1 MKGVLRMKGSAI
13 LKSIR
18 LKNIRSLA
26 DTGEIPICPLTILVG
41 GNSSGKSTFLRTFPL
56 IRQSISKR
64 TDGPILWAGDID
76 DYVDFG
82 SFKETKGRVGNAI
95 DFSFTFEIENEN
107 RPFSHYHDI
116 RKIPALNQP
125 YTVNYSISVRQKP
138 TRFGRGEEVP
148 TFEIE
153 LNSHKVVIEHSH
165 SKTEPYKIYVD
176 NSQVPLIEPEV
187 DGPDEK
193 QWRLY
198 RLIYMLTAN
207 KTIFEF
213 QMPNLHG
220 IWSQLES
227 FVFQDYNCD
236 TQEEYRFVEI
246 LANVFLLQKNP
257 AVFLKAI
264 VEDENA
270 FVLNHKT
277 HDEFELN
284 LKERIKGFIEKYL
297 EADKKKQEEIQKWL
311 ILFEIYT
318 STEQIDEYISK
329 YFRGVHYIAP
339 LRATAERFYRLRNL
353 AVNEI
358 DYQGKNM
365 AVFLNSLSKEQLQNF
380 QDWTQKYFDF
390 VIQLSTKA
398 QHISVRVARSTRAIG
413 VNISDSGFGYSQ
425 ILPIIAQMW
434 FLTSKLDNGYRYELD
449 NGYRYDDG
457 MPIVIAIEQPELHL
471 HPALQ
476 AKLVDAFIACIKN
489 AEEHNRQIQLII
501 ETHSETI
508 VNRIGRNIA
517 RKKISEDKAEIVLF
531 DKEFDKD
538 QSKVHISKYDSDGC
552 LIEWPIGFFEAGRI

>member
-1 MKGVLRMKGSAI
+1 MKGSAI
-13 LKSIR
+13 LKSIQ
-18 LKNIRSLA
+18 LKNVRSLA
-26 DTGEIPICPLTILVG
+26 DTGKIPICPLTVLVG

-64 TDGPILWAGDID
+64 IDGPILWAGDID

-82 SFKETKGRVGNAI
+82 SFKETKGRMGNAI

-107 RPFSHYHDI
+107 RLFGYYHDI
-116 RKIPALNQP
+116 RKIPDLNQP

-138 TRFGRGEEVP
+138 TCFGRGEEVP

-153 LNSHKVVIEHSH
+153 LNRHKVVIEHSH
-165 SKTEPYKIYVD
+165 RKTEPYKIYVD
-176 NSQVPLIEPEV
+176 NSQISLIEPEAT
-187 DGPDEK
+187 GQDEK
-193 QWRLY
+193 QWQLY
-198 RLIYMLTAN
+198 KLVYMLTAN
-207 KTIFEF
+207 KTIFGF

-227 FVFQDYNCD
+227 FIFQDYNCD
-236 TQEEYRFVEI
+236 MQEGYRFVEI

-257 AVFLKAI
+257 TDFLKAV
-264 VEDENA
+264 VEDKITFALDFE
-270 FVLNHKT
+270 T
-277 HDEFELN
+277 CDEFERN
-284 LKERIKGFIEKYL
+284 LKEKIKEFIDKYL
-297 EADKKKQEEIQKWL
+297 EADKKKQEKIQKWL
-311 ILFEIYT
+311 TLFKIYT
-318 STEQIDEYISK
+318 STERIDEYISN

-390 VIQLSTKA
+390 IIQLSTKA
-398 QHISVRVARSTRAIG
+398 QHISVKVAKSTHSIG

-434 FLTSKLDNGYRYELD
+434 FLTSKLENGYRYELE

-457 MPIVIAIEQPELHL
+457 VPIVIAIEQPELHL

-476 AKLVDAFIACIKN
+476 AKLVDAFIACINN

-517 RKKISEDKAEIVLF
+517 RKKLSEDKAEIVLF

-538 QSKVHISKYDSDGC
+538 QSKVHISKYDSNGF
-552 LIEWPIGFFEAGRI
+552 LTEWPIGFFEAGGI

>member
-26 DTGEIPICPLTILVG
+26 DTGEIPICPLTVLVG

-107 RPFSHYHDI
+107 RLYSHYHDI
-116 RKIPALNQP
+116 REIPDLKQP

-153 LNSHKVVIEHSH
+153 LNRHKVVIEHLH
-165 SKTEPYKIYVD
+165 SKTHPYKICVD
-176 NSQVPLIEPEV
+176 DSQVPLIGSEV
-187 DGPDEK
+187 EEQDEK
-193 QWRLY
+193 HWRLY
-198 RLIYMLTAN
+198 RLIYMLTAD
-207 KTIFEF
+207 KTIFGF

-220 IWSQLES
+220 IWSQLEA
-227 FVFQDYNCD
+227 FVFQEYSCG
-236 TQEEYRFVEI
+236 TQEEYCFIET
-246 LANVFLLQKNP
+246 LANVFLLKESP
-257 AVFLKAI
+257 IDFLKVI
-264 VEDENA
+264 VEDEN
-270 FVLNHKT
+270 VLALNPKM
-277 HDEFELN
+277 HDEFEPN
-284 LKERIKGFIEKYL
+284 LKERIKKFIEKYL
-297 EADKKKQEEIQKWL
+297 AADKKRQEEIQKWL

-318 STEQIDEYISK
+318 RTEQIDRYISK

-365 AVFLNSLSKEQLQNF
+365 AVFLNSLSKEQLQDF
-380 QDWTQKYFDF
+380 QNWTQKYFDF

-398 QHISVRVARSTRAIG
+398 QHISVKVARSTRSMG

-425 ILPIIAQMW
+425 ILPIIAQLW
-434 FLTSKLDNGYRYELD
+434 FLTSKLDSAYRYELD
-449 NGYRYDDG
+449 NDYRYDDE

-476 AKLVDAFIACIKN
+476 AKLVDAFIACIEN
-489 AEEHNRQIQLII
+489 AEEHDRKIQLII

-538 QSKVHISKYDSDGC
+538 QSEVHISKYDSNGF
-552 LIEWPIGFFEAGRI
+552 LTEWPIGFFEAGGI

>member
-1 MKGVLRMKGSAI
+1 MKGSAI

-26 DTGEIPICPLTILVG
+26 DTGEIPICPLTVLVG

-107 RPFSHYHDI
+107 RLYSHYHDI
-116 RKIPALNQP
+116 REIPDLKQP

-153 LNSHKVVIEHSH
+153 LNRHKVVIEHLH
-165 SKTEPYKIYVD
+165 SKTHPYKICVD
-176 NSQVPLIEPEV
+176 DSQVPLIGPEV
-187 DGPDEK
+187 EEQDEK
-193 QWRLY
+193 HWRLY
-198 RLIYMLTAN
+198 RLIYMLTAD
-207 KTIFEF
+207 KTIFGF

-220 IWSQLES
+220 IWSQLEA
-227 FVFQDYNCD
+227 FVFQEYSCG
-236 TQEEYRFVEI
+236 TQEEYCFIET
-246 LANVFLLQKNP
+246 LANVFLLKESP
-257 AVFLKAI
+257 IDFLKVI
-264 VEDENA
+264 VEDEN
-270 FVLNHKT
+270 VLALNPKM
-277 HDEFELN
+277 HDEFEPN
-284 LKERIKGFIEKYL
+284 LKERIKKFIEKYL
-297 EADKKKQEEIQKWL
+297 AADKKRQEEIQKWL

-318 STEQIDEYISK
+318 RTEQIDRYISK

-365 AVFLNSLSKEQLQNF
+365 AVFLNSLSKEQLQDF
-380 QDWTQKYFDF
+380 QNWTQKYFDF

-398 QHISVRVARSTRAIG
+398 QHISVKVARSTRSMG

-425 ILPIIAQMW
+425 ILPIIAQLW
-434 FLTSKLDNGYRYELD
+434 FLTSKLDSAYRYELD
-449 NGYRYDDG
+449 NDYRYDDE

-476 AKLVDAFIACIKN
+476 AKLVDAFIACIEN
-489 AEEHNRQIQLII
+489 AEEHDRKIQLII

-538 QSKVHISKYDSDGC
+538 QSEVHISKYDSNGF
-552 LIEWPIGFFEAGRI
+552 LTEWPIGFFEAGGI